1 MSHRSRFYVAQKS
14 RKSQKDICHTET
26 TEITERY
33 IYVPYVTQKP
43 RKSQKD
49 IFMSRLI
56 LCHTEITEI
65 TERYIYVPID
75 FMSHR
80 NHGNH
85 RNIFLS
91 HGNHRNHRKIYV
103 TQKPRKS
110 QKYIYVAQKP
120 WKSQKDIFLRDFK
133 ASRFLCEKNFSV
145 ISVISV

>member
-1 MSHRSRFYVAQKS
+1 MSHRYYFYVTQKS

-33 IYVPYVTQKP
+33 IYVP
-43 RKSQKD
+43 
-49 IFMSRLI
+49 
-56 LCHTEITEI
+56 
-65 TERYIYVPID
+65 ID

-85 RNIFLS
+85 R
-91 HGNHRNHRKIYV
+91 KIYV
-103 TQKPRKS
+103 T
-110 QKYIYVAQKP
+110 QKP